1 MVAGCRVAKHKAQ
14 MSASSEH
21 EFESRV
27 PESFL
32 DRYLGALRA

>member
-1 MVAGCRVAKHKAQ
+1 MVAGCRVAKHEAQ

-27 PESFL
+27 FGELS
-32 DRYLGALRA
+32 G